1 MPLTGTLIYYFKL
14 PIPPFQSWAKT
25 PGDGTKLLEKT
36 SIILKFTINL
46 FIYQCSKGMQMY
58 KHKKLI
64 LLSSLVVTLL
74 ALVACQQIAS
84 EETVGL
90 TTKTEESAGESV
102 VGLENPAAVY
112 CEGLGYSMAPRETA
126 AGMDAVCIFPDGNEC
141 GQWDFLSGRCGQE
154 FSYCLQQDGAR
165 LEQGANIGTCVFD
178 DGSICDEYMF
188 FLGEC
193 QIGENPSEDG
203 QHSEESKQDD
213 QYIEN
218 ADLDVIGWMG
228 YIVSTQDGAQFDDYV
243 VVMPEGEVGELGI
256 EGVNED
262 IEAKIIA
269 LRDQAEPGK
278 YAHFWGKLNC
288 DVLDYGGCQ
297 LLVERLRV
305 DGPGEF
311 FKPDPVEGW
320 KGIIKGLYYDEPGA
334 PHPDDAFTP
343 AGDYPV
349 QYGIDSAISTESGE
363 RDLSEVITA
372 LRDTGQE
379 VLIWG
384 NVICGVPD
392 AGGCHI
398 EVYRI
403 EAGEDIYEITP
414 IN

>member
-1 MPLTGTLIYYFKL
+1 MH
-14 PIPPFQSWAKT
+14 Q
-25 PGDGTKLLEKT
+25 
-36 SIILKFTINL
+36 
-46 FIYQCSKGMQMY
+46 
-58 KHKKLI
+58 HKKLI
-64 LLSSLVVTLL
+64 LLSSLVVTLMAL
-74 ALVACQQIAS
+74 AACQQIAS
-84 EETVGL
+84 NETVGF
-90 TTKTEESAGESV
+90 TTKTEESARESV
-102 VGLENPAAVY
+102 VSLENPAAVY
-112 CEGLGYSMAPRETA
+112 CEGLGYSMAPGETA
-126 AGMDAVCIFPDGNEC
+126 SGMAAACIFPDGNEC

-154 FSYCLQQDGAR
+154 YSYCLQHDGAR
-165 LEQGANIGTCVFD
+165 LEQGTNIGTCVFD

-188 FLGEC
+188 TLGEC
-193 QIGENPSEDG
+193 QIGENPSEEG

-213 QYIEN
+213 QSIEN

-228 YIVSTQDGAQFDDYV
+228 YIVSTQDGAQFDDYI

-269 LRDQAEPGK
+269 LRDQTEPGM

-311 FKPDPVEGW
+311 FEPDPVEGW
-320 KGIIKGLYYDEPGA
+320 KGLIKGLYYDEPGA

-379 VLIWG
+379 VFIWG
-384 NVICGVPD
+384 NVVCGVPD